1 MGEEFLKDFAYYI
14 AKEIKRQKDAE
25 KEKEV
30 KKHVNNRR
38 MA

>member
-14 AKEIKRQKDAE
+14 AKEIKRQKDAD

-30 KKHVNNRR
+30 RETC
-38 MA
+38 

>member
-14 AKEIKRQKDAE
+14 AKEIKRQKD

-30 KKHVNNRR
+30 NKR
-38 MA
+38 

>member
-25 KEKEV
+25 KEITKQI
-30 KKHVNNRR
+30 K
-38 MA
+38 

>member
-14 AKEIKRQKDAE
+14 AKEIKRQKD

-30 KKHVNNRR
+30 NKRWTN
-38 MA
+38 